1 MRTTRKKTAIALI
14 ITAIAII
21 STAIATISTMPSQ
34 ANSVTPADIPDG
46 ATVQVEQLGGYEG
59 WQGAHVKRGVYNGV
73 DYGYAFCV
81 MQGIASADGTEQMTI
96 SNLVGSA
103 NWNPANPD
111 GQRIVDAWTDRQ
123 VQDVAI
129 AQRFFFEDNQYQNS
143 NSSNMKLREFQRWL
157 WGFQATGCNID
168 AAEPAYYT
176 NTFKDDVGGV
186 PYDSSL
192 YRRVCDYVKA
202 NRGKY
207 KGHGRKLNTYKYN
220 GRQDRAFFWSEVQ
233 SGYLNVKK
241 TSNNTNITN
250 NNGSYNNLGG
260 AEYTVYGS
268 NNDATNN
275 TNSITKVETDS
286 NGNTNTVEIPVTSLA
301 DGKTAYIK
309 ETKAPKGYRVD
320 KTIHKL
326 TLMPGETATLTTTD
340 TPINYTDDFEL
351 DKITAE
357 ANSGKPQG
365 EAKLVGAEY
374 SITYKDNS
382 GKTQR
387 TWVFKTDNNGLIA
400 LDVAHKVSG
409 DNLYTDENG
418 TVTYPIGTY
427 EAKETKAP
435 EGYLLNDKTITATI
449 TQDNDT
455 AKLKAFEKSLEQ
467 VKREDLTFQK
477 KDEDT
482 QERMANVVFLV
493 TSKATGEQHVIMT
506 DENGTYSSTYP
517 AHTTKTNAND
527 DAITKDE
534 NGNITVDE
542 TKLDPEAGTFF
553 TGYANGTAEYKTVKV
568 DDTKRAFPYD
578 TYEIQELRTKANE
591 GHNLIDVTVTLHRD
605 GFDLNY
611 GTLNDKTLGIGT
623 TAKDS
628 ESGNNYATTSKK
640 TTIIDTVSYHGLT
653 PEKEYEMTG
662 TLHLVAE
669 DGTDAGEI
677 DGSTN
682 TVKFTPEEA
691 DGSVD
696 IPMTF
701 DSTKLAG
708 RTVVAF
714 EELRENKVVAAT
726 HMDIEDEG
734 QSVHFP
740 TIHTT
745 ATDGEDGNKDVD
757 TNKTVTIN
765 DVVNYS
771 GLVPGRE
778 YVMTGVLHVRGA
790 DGSDAGVLKDKDG
803 NPVTATATFTPESV
817 SGSVTISFKFDV
829 GSLDADTSVVAFEE
843 CSENGVTVATHADI
857 KDEAQTVILR
867 NVSESP
873 KSISKLGTSLGVIT
887 GVIIIASGIVIIVM
901 LRNRSRCFIG

>member
-1 MRTTRKKTAIALI
+1 MRTTRKKTAIASI
-14 ITAIAII
+14 ITAIAVI

-46 ATVQVEQLGGYEG
+46 ATVQAEQLGGYEG

-96 SNLVGSA
+96 GNLVGSD

-111 GQRIVDAWTDRQ
+111 GQRIVGAWTDRQ

-129 AQRFFFEDNQYQNS
+129 ARRFFFEDDQYH
-143 NSSNMKLREFQRWL
+143 NSSSMKLREFQRWL
-157 WGFQATGCNID
+157 WGFQATGCDID
-168 AAEPAYYT
+168 AAEPAYYA

-186 PYDSSL
+186 PYDPTL

-207 KGHGRKLNTYKYN
+207 KGHGRKLNAYKHN
-220 GRQDRAFFWSEVQ
+220 GGQDRAFFWSEAQ
-233 SGYLNVKK
+233 TGHLNVKK
-241 TSNNTNITN
+241 TSNNTNMTN
-250 NNGSYNNLGG
+250 NNGGYNNLGG
-260 AEYTVYGS
+260 AEYAVYGS
-268 NNDATNN
+268 NNDATND
-275 TNSITKVETDS
+275 TNPIAKVETDP

-301 DGKTAYIK
+301 DGETAYIK
-309 ETKAPKGYRVD
+309 ETKAPNGYRID

-340 TPINYTDDFEL
+340 TPISYTDDFEL
-351 DKITAE
+351 DKVTAE
-357 ANSGKPQG
+357 ANSDKPQG
-365 EAKLVGAEY
+365 EAKLVDAEY
-374 SITYKDNS
+374 TITYKDNR

-387 TWVFKTDNNGLIA
+387 TWVFKTDNNGFIA

-409 DNLYTDENG
+409 DNLYTDESG

-435 EGYLLNDKTITATI
+435 EGYLLNDKTMTATI

-467 VKREDLTFQK
+467 VRREDLAFQK

-482 QERMANVVFLV
+482 QERMANVAFLV
-493 TSKATGEQHVIMT
+493 TSKTTGEQHVIMT
-506 DENGTYSSTYP
+506 DENGTYSSTCP
-517 AHTTKTNAND
+517 AHTTNTNAND
-527 DAITKDE
+527 AAITKDKD
-534 NGNITVDE
+534 GNITIDE

-553 TGYANGTAEYKTVKV
+553 TGYANDTAECKDVKA
-568 DDTKRAFPYD
+568 DDNKRAFPYD

-591 GHNLIDVTVTLHRD
+591 GHSLINVTVTLHRD

-611 GTLNDKTLGIGT
+611 GTLNDKALGIGT

-628 ESGNNYATTSKK
+628 ESGNNYATPGEK
-640 TTIIDTVSYHGLT
+640 TTIIDTVSYHGLA
-653 PEKEYEMTG
+653 PGKEYEMTG

-682 TVKFTPEEA
+682 TVKFTPEES

-696 IPMTF
+696 VPMTF
-701 DSTKLAG
+701 DSSKLEG

-714 EELRENKVVAAT
+714 EELREDKAIAAT
-726 HMDIEDEG
+726 HMDIEDER

-745 ATDGEDGNKDVD
+745 AMDGEDGDKDVD
-757 TNKTVTIN
+757 MGKTVTIN
-765 DVVNYS
+765 DVVEYS
-771 GLVPGRE
+771 GLVPGHE
-778 YVMTGVLHVRGA
+778 YVMTGVFHVRGA

-803 NPVTATATFTPESV
+803 NPVTAAATFTPESV
-817 SGSVTISFKFDV
+817 SGSVAVSFRFDV
-829 GSLDADTSVVAFEE
+829 GSLGADTSVVAFEE

-857 KDEAQTVILR
+857 KDEAQTVVLR

-873 KSISKLGTSLGVIT
+873 KSISKLGSSLGTIA
-887 GVIIIASGIVIIVM
+887 GIIIIASSIVMVVM
-901 LRNRSRCFIG
+901 LRNRSRRFIG